1 MTLNAEIEVLW
12 IFWRFR
18 AAGHISKAN
27 CAETNCDRQGQAV
40 FEIFSIERRFR
51 RSKFRFS
58 RFKET
63 CARGHQRA
71 VPP

>member
-1 MTLNAEIEVLW
+1 MTLSAKIEVF
-12 IFWRFR
+12 IDFWRFW
-18 AAGHISKAN
+18 AARHFLKAN
-27 CAETNCDRQGQAV
+27 CAESNRHGQAAY
-40 FEIFSIERRFR
+40 EIFSIERRFR
-51 RSKFRFS
+51 RFKSRFF

>member
-1 MTLNAEIEVLW
+1 MLSSLSHYYARKQLLLSARLSHRNSVCPSVCPSA
-12 IFWRFR
+12 
-18 AAGHISKAN
+18 
-27 CAETNCDRQGQAV
+27 CD
-40 FEIFSIERRFR
+40 IFSIERRFG